1 MRLALISNPTSNHGR
16 HRSAAETTR
25 LALIARGYE
34 VLPVGQDDTD
44 RLSAL
49 VRQRAVDALVVVG
62 GDGMVHQ
69 GLNLVATTGVP
80 MGVVATGTG
89 NDIAR
94 HFGLPAR
101 DVLSATGVID
111 AALTGAGRI
120 LNCDAIRVTGL
131 DPSDEADQ
139 TGGRWCMAVVGA
151 GIDAVVNRRANNLR
165 WPHGEARYT
174 MAVVPELVRMRPY
187 GYRVTTDSGT
197 WQGPA
202 MLLAAANTSFIGGGM
217 ALAPSAEVT
226 DGMLDVVRLDPVTRP
241 GLVGLFL
248 GIFQGTHVEHP
259 AVHIERT
266 RSITIEAWSEEG
278 AGLHHPPLP
287 YADGEAITPLPLRLE
302 AVPAAV
308 RLLLPR

>member
-25 LALIARGYE
+25 RALIARGYE
-34 VLPVGQDDTD
+34 VLPAAQDGSDG
-44 RLSAL
+44 LGAL
-49 VRQRAVDALVVVG
+49 LEERGVDALVVVG

-80 MGVVATGTG
+80 MGIVATGTG

-101 DVLSATGVID
+101 DVLAATDVID
-111 AALTGAGRI
+111 AALTGQGRV
-120 LNCDAIRVTGL
+120 LGCDAIRVTG
-131 DPSDEADQ
+131 AYGQ
-139 TGGRWCMAVVGA
+139 HWCMAVVGA

-174 MAVVPELVRMRPY
+174 VAVVPEIVRMRPY
-187 GYRVTTDSGT
+187 GYRVTTDAGT
-197 WQGPA
+197 WEGPA

-217 ALAPSAEVT
+217 TLAPSAEVT
-226 DGMLDVVRLDPVTRP
+226 DGLLDVLRLDPVTRP

-248 GIFQGTHVEHP
+248 RIFQGTHVEHP
-259 AVHIERT
+259 AVHIERS
-266 RSITIEAWSEEG
+266 RAVTIEALPDKE
-278 AGLHHPPLP
+278 AGLHTPPRP
-287 YADGEAITPLPLRLE
+287 YADGEAIAPLPLRLE
-302 AVPAAV
+302 AVPEAV